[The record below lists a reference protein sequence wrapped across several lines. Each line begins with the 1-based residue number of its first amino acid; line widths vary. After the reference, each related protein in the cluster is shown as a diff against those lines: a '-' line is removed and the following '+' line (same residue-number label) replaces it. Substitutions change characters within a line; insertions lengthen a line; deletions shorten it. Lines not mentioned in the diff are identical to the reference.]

1 MKISLEWLSD
11 YIDFDLSAQQ
21 VADMLSDLGFPC
33 EGIEQK
39 GDDMV
44 IDAEITSN
52 RGDCLG
58 YIGIAREI
66 SAVTGKDIK
75 MPQIRLDE
83 SEKAAQDIAQIQIDN
98 PDLCGR
104 YTGMII
110 TDVKV
115 GPSPDWLVKRLEA
128 VGMRSVNNVV
138 DATNYAMMETGQPP
152 HAFDYKK
159 ITDHK
164 IIVRRARKGEKLT
177 SIDGTQCELD
187 DQMLIIADSKGPI
200 AIAGVMGGL
209 DTEVSDTTTSI
220 LLEDAYFNPVTVRT
234 TSRKLNLPSDAAFRF
249 ERSIDI
255 ENIHRAAKRT
265 AQLITQL
272 AGGKVAKG
280 IIDIYPAKSKKLGV
294 TLRLKRLKKLLGIEI
309 PEETTMTILNDLGFN
324 PYREDGELICTV
336 PSWRRADVS
345 READLIEEV
354 ARVHGYDNIPTQKKI
369 AIEVTPVDTR
379 EKLTAQIGHYLNSCG
394 YYETVTVSF
403 TDSATA
409 ELFSTDAQKLLSV
422 KDVTRK
428 SQNLL
433 RDNLLGSL
441 MGVIKTNLNA
451 RNTPC
456 RIFEFADTYAPAE
469 TKDKLP
475 DERDKLAL
483 ASDGDFRQLK
493 GAVEG
498 LMQNL
503 NSEAKINFEPAQLRW
518 AQAGAEI
525 FVNGKYIGWA
535 GVVSEKVR
543 GHFDFK
549 EALPVAAQ
557 LDLQTLSEIR
567 KEDVEV
573 KPLPRFPAID
583 RDLSIIV
590 DEQVSWAQIGE
601 AIKETAPAILQ
612 DINFIEIYRGKGIEK
627 GKKSVTLSLRF
638 RDEDGT
644 LTHETVDSYEAGI
657 IKNLNEKTAAQLRT
671 A

>member
-39 GDDMV
+39 GDDTV

-187 DQMLIIADSKGPI
+187 DQMLIIADSKGPV